1 MNDSI
6 TDFEPLPIA
15 AIALSPQQIEIAMQH
30 SLNVAPADQWQAY
43 LNDLALQS
51 FEQWLHQRG
60 WTQPTES
67 INGFPACQIRVNQL
81 RLTLIPIESQP
92 DELISIP
99 SASLDPT
106 NPSLFYVL
114 IAIYEEQGQALIY
127 GFLRHDQLLTHW
139 QTQPQPPEPDQT
151 YSLPLA
157 WVNADPDRLLL
168 YLRCLTPVAIPLVE
182 PSTPA
187 APSSSSPLQPLMNAH
202 LWLQNQLD
210 AIAQEFAWTLLPSLT
225 LAPGFR
231 SLSTD
236 YPLSTTSIA
245 QPTVA
250 GDRSPVEEVEALLR
264 QLERQG
270 MVLPPQLGI
279 AYREWSMSSIPLRL
293 YAVTGVISEPN
304 QEPEWMLLLLLGTQP
319 HVMLPINT
327 TLLVQTETE
336 VLVEQ
341 RSEAPTDSNFL
352 IAQVIGQWDERFI
365 ATITLPDGT
374 AITLPTFGFQVD

>member
-15 AIALSPQQIEIAMQH
+15 AIDLSLEQIETAMQH
-30 SLNVAPADQWQAY
+30 SLDVAPADQWQAY
-43 LNDLALQS
+43 LNGLALQS

-67 INGFPACQIRVNQL
+67 INVFPTCQIRVNQL
-81 RLTLIPIESQP
+81 RLTLVPIESQP

-127 GFLRHDQLLTHW
+127 GFLRHDQFLTHL
-139 QTQPQPPEPDQT
+139 QAQPH
-151 YSLPLA
+151 SLPLA

-168 YLRCLTPVAIPLVE
+168 YLRCLTPMTIPIAE
-182 PSTPA
+182 SSTPA
-187 APSSSSPLQPLMNAH
+187 VPSSSNPLQPLMNAH

-231 SLSTD
+231 SLSSTD

-245 QPTVA
+245 QPTTA

-270 MVLPPQLGI
+270 MVLPAQLGI
-279 AYREWSMSSIPLRL
+279 AYREWSMNSIPLRL

-304 QEPEWMLLLLLGTQP
+304 QSPEWMLLLLLGTQP
-319 HVMLPINT
+319 NAMLPVNT

-341 RSEAPTDSNFL
+341 RSEASTESNFL
-352 IAQVIGQWDERFI
+352 IAQVIGQWNERFI
-365 ATITLPDGT
+365 ATITLPDGN